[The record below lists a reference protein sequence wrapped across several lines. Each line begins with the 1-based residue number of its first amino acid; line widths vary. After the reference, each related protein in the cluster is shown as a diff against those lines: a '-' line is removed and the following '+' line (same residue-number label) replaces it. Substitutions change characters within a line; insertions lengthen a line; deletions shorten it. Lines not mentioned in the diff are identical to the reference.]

1 MTGNGFLHFHS
12 NAVNSH
18 FLTVPFTS
26 LNLIPISIRFPL
38 GYSHFQ
44 PIPTCAHSKTI
55 KCKFKQ
61 STGEQQKNSSTKN
74 WTAGDVSH
82 KPGGRLPL
90 LSARPAVTLATLKWA
105 ANNFAAW
112 LTEAQWVW
120 TVSPTVSPTAS
131 RLRFEPGP
139 YCAWVQHTNHSAT
152 EPPNC
157 VQNVYRTWPT
167 CVWLVVDLVLW
178 RPSVYCDMF
187 AFVSLILV
195 FFITEEGCSIETP
208 LKYTAWSET
217 WNLR

>member
-1 MTGNGFLHFHS
+1 MLLFLCFIVNLICVDSALKAQTRENREWIFTFPFQCSQFPFLHS
-12 NAVNSH
+12 PIS
-18 FLTVPFTS
+18 S

-61 STGEQQKNSSTKN
+61 STGEQQKNTSTEN
-74 WTAGDVSH
+74 WTADDVSH

-120 TVSPTVSPTAS
+120 TVCPRQFPDSVAAAMWTRALLRLSPA
-131 RLRFEPGP
+131 R
-139 YCAWVQHTNHSAT
+139 
-152 EPPNC
+152 
-157 VQNVYRTWPT
+157 
-167 CVWLVVDLVLW
+167 
-178 RPSVYCDMF
+178 
-187 AFVSLILV
+187 
-195 FFITEEGCSIETP
+195 
-208 LKYTAWSET
+208 
-217 WNLR
+217 